1 MTRIRSAAPL
11 AALALG
17 ALVACGG
24 PQTPAAT
31 ASFCQSLTQLNTAI
45 GTASSVNASTTVNQA
60 KEAANNVQK
69 AWDDTKKAAANLQ
82 SARVND
88 LQQAYDNFRKTVD
101 SVPGSATLGDS
112 ATQVASAAST
122 FRTTAQ
128 ATMRDV
134 NCR

>member
-1 MTRIRSAAPL
+1 MTRIARTAPL
-11 AALALG
+11 AAIALG

-24 PQTPAAT
+24 PQTPSAT
-31 ASFCQSLTQLNTAI
+31 AAFCQSLTQLNTAI
-45 GTASSVNASTTVNQA
+45 GTASNVNPTTTVNQA
-60 KEAANNVQK
+60 KDAANSVQK

-88 LQQAYDNFRKTVD
+88 MQQAYDSFKKTVD
-101 SVPGSATLGDS
+101 SIPGSATLGDAAS
-112 ATQVASAAST
+112 QVSSAATT